1 MQLSFTQKK
10 NVRKSFGKLTETL
23 SIPNLIEVQ
32 KNSYKQLTD
41 FDLEAG
47 DLSKGFDRVFKS
59 IFPIEDLNDKATLEY
74 VSYSLEK
81 PKFDTEECIQRGLSY
96 TSALKCTLRLVV
108 YEIDQDNNTKDIL
121 SAKEQEVYMGEV
133 PMMTGSGTF
142 ITNGVQRVV
151 VNQMHRS
158 PGVFFDHDKGKSH
171 ASGKLLFNCRVI
183 PNRGSWLDLEYDVK
197 DFLYFKID
205 RKKKIFV
212 STLLMALGFT
222 KPEIADEFYG
232 KETYSFDTKT
242 GKWKTK
248 FNPENYKAKN
258 FSEEVIDSKTGDIVI
273 KLGDKINYL
282 TAKKLASDGLKD
294 ILVSQETLYGKYLH
308 KDVKVNDNEDEG
320 TFAIGTEINDTII
333 QQILE
338 ANISSI
344 VISVTNSI
352 NKGPYLL
359 TTLLNDKNNSKDDAI
374 TEIYK
379 ILRPGEPPT
388 VEIATQIFNNLFFSS
403 DRYDLSDVG
412 RVKMNSRLS
421 LECSDKITILRNDDI
436 VAIVHKMLDLRD
448 GKDEV
453 DDIDHL
459 GNRRVRSVGELVEN
473 QARIGVYRMER
484 AIKEKMTT
492 LDIESA
498 MPQDLINAK
507 PLTVS
512 LKDFFVSSQLSQFMD
527 QTNPLSEITHKRRV
541 SALGPGGLTRERA
554 GFEVRDVHPTHYGRI
569 CPIETPEGPNIGLIN
584 SLSTYAKINKY
595 GFIESPYK
603 KVQNG
608 VVQDRVEYLS
618 AMEETKYTIAQANAK
633 IDKNGKI
640 LEELV
645 PCRENL
651 NFVLSNPNNIDY
663 IDVSPKQLV
672 SVAASLIPFLEND
685 DANRALM
692 GSNMMRQAVPLLK
705 PESPLV
711 GTGIESDVALDSGV
725 TIVANRDGT
734 VDKIDGKRIVIK
746 ATEETDFTKSGVD
759 IYNLQKFKRS
769 NQNTCINQKPL
780 VRVGDKV
787 KSGDI
792 IADGPSTKLGELAL
806 GKNVTVAFMPWQG
819 YNFEDSILISERC
832 VTDDVFTSVHIVEYE
847 VMARDTKLG
856 EEEITR
862 DIPNVNEEALKNL
875 DESGIVYIGAEVK
888 AGDILVGKVT
898 PKGDSAS
905 GPEEK
910 LLRSIFGEKAIDV
923 TDTSLKMSRGSS
935 GTIVDVRVF
944 NRHGIEKD
952 ERSITIERAEIET
965 VQQDKIVEEEILE
978 RSIKQRANQ
987 IFSGAALTKKIKD
1000 LEIGTKL
1007 DLETINKIN
1016 INDLFKITVGNINDE
1031 ASVAQLKDQ
1040 YNTAKQ
1046 DILER
1051 FEDKVL
1057 KIRSGDDLLPSV
1069 MKMVKVFVAIKRRL
1083 RPGDK
1088 MSGRHGN
1095 KGVVSK
1101 IVPVEDMPYRE
1112 DGRPV
1117 DIVLNPLG
1125 VPSRMNVGQILET
1138 HLGWACK
1145 EFGEEVKRLVNENNK
1160 KFEKTQ
1166 KISSF
1171 LTSVYG
1177 KEVFNGGIDKLN
1189 KTEFAD
1195 LCENLQNGIAIST
1208 PVFDGAKEKD
1218 VSEML
1223 KLAKLP
1229 TSGQTNLWDGRT
1241 GEMFD
1246 RPVTVGII
1254 YMLKLHHLVE
1264 DKIHARS
1271 TGPYSLVTQQPL
1283 GGKAQLGGQRFGE
1296 MEVWA
1301 LEAYGASYTLQEILT
1316 VKSDDVAGR
1325 VKVYETIVKG
1335 EENFESGIPESF
1347 NVLVKEIKSLALNI
1361 ELN

>member
-1 MQLSFTQKK
+1 
-10 NVRKSFGKLTETL
+10 
-23 SIPNLIEVQ
+23 
-32 KNSYKQLTD
+32 
-41 FDLEAG
+41 
-47 DLSKGFDRVFKS
+47 
-59 IFPIEDLNDKATLEY
+59 
-74 VSYSLEK
+74 
-81 PKFDTEECIQRGLSY
+81 
-96 TSALKCTLRLVV
+96 LRLVV
-108 YEIDQDNNTKDIL
+108 YEIDQENNTKDIL

-205 RKKKIFV
+205 RKKKIFA
-212 STLLMALGFT
+212 STLLMALGLT
-222 KPEIADEFYG
+222 KPEIADEFYSN
-232 KETYSFDTKT
+232 EQYSFDNKS

-258 FSEEVIDSKTGDIVI
+258 YSEEVIDSKTGNVVI
-273 KLGDKINYL
+273 KLGDKINFL

-294 ILVSQETLYGKYLH
+294 ILVSQESLYGKYLH
-308 KDVKVNDNEDEG
+308 RDIKVSEDEEEG
-320 TFAIGTEINDTII
+320 VFEIGTELNDTII
-333 QQILE
+333 KQILE
-338 ANISSI
+338 ASIFTLEISN
-344 VISVTNSI
+344 TNTI
-352 NKGPYLL
+352 NKGSYLL
-359 TTLLNDKNNSKDDAI
+359 TTLLNDKNKNKDDAI

-379 ILRPGEPPT
+379 VLRPGEPPT

-412 RVKMNSRLS
+412 RVKMNSRLN
-421 LECSDKITILRNDDI
+421 LECSDKVTILRTDDI
-436 VAIVHKMLDLRD
+436 IAIVHKMLDLRD

-492 LDIESA
+492 LDVESA

-603 KVQNG
+603 KVKNG
-608 VVQDRVEYLS
+608 KVEDKVEYLS

-725 TIVANRDGT
+725 TIVANRDGI

-746 ATEETDFTKSGVD
+746 ATEETDFTKSAVD

-832 VTDDVFTSVHIVEYE
+832 VTDDVFTSVHIVEYDI
-847 VMARDTKLG
+847 MARDTKLG

-935 GTIVDVRVF
+935 GTVVDVRVF

-987 IFSGAALTKKIKD
+987 IFSGASLSKKIKD

-1007 DLETINKIN
+1007 DLETINKIS
-1016 INDLFKITVGNINDE
+1016 INDIFKITVGNVNDE

-1171 LTSVYG
+1171 LTSIYG
-1177 KEVFNGGIDKLN
+1177 KEVFDDGIDKLN

-1223 KLAKLP
+1223 ELAKLP